1 MTATTTSIR
10 PRKAPRGPLVWIV
23 PVVFA
28 VIASLFVLNLA
39 SSEPARESLTIQNP
53 TGAYVTVSAKGD
65 SPGWLGLG
73 TVDPHSGDR
82 FESVADQGGVWH
94 FRFTVGPDRVGELV
108 RTKGQLEQSNWR
120 ITIPKDAA
128 DGLRAQRHSQ

>member
-10 PRKAPRGPLVWIV
+10 PRKAPRGPLIWIV
-23 PVVFA
+23 PVLFA
-28 VIASLFVLNLA
+28 VFASLFVLNLA
-39 SSEPARESLTIQNP
+39 SSEPARASLTVQNP
-53 TGAYVTVSAKGD
+53 TGAYVTVSAKGE
-65 SPGWLGLG
+65 SGGWLGLG

-82 FESVADQGGVWH
+82 FESIADQGAVWD

-108 RTKGQLEQSNWR
+108 RTKSQLEQSNWR

-128 DGLRAQRHSQ
+128 DELRSQRHSP